1 MKKSIILILIGL
13 SIAIGAQAQKK
24 SGYVSSAE
32 LLEAMPE
39 RKAAQDKYEAY
50 EKQISEEFNIMQK
63 DLMTKYE
70 DFDKTKATM
79 SETMKGV
86 KAKEIDDLSRRLQQ
100 FETKAQED
108 LQKKQAE
115 LLEPLFEKARKAIQ
129 DVGKEGGY
137 DYIYDAQ
144 YLLYAKDS
152 ENVLPQVK
160 AKLGIK

>member
-1 MKKSIILILIGL
+1 MKKSIFLILIGL
-13 SIAIGAQAQKK
+13 SLAIGVHAQKK
-24 SGYVSSAE
+24 TGYVSSAE

-39 RKAAQDKYEAY
+39 RKVAQEKYEAY
-50 EKQISEEFNIMQK
+50 EKQISEEFNAMQK
-63 DLMTKYE
+63 ELMTKYE
-70 DFDKTKATM
+70 DFEKNKSTM

-86 KAKEIDDLSRRLQQ
+86 KAKEIEELSRRLQQ

-108 LQKKQAE
+108 LQRKQTE

-137 DYIYDAQ
+137 DYILDAQ
-144 YLLYAKDS
+144 SILYAKDS
-152 ENVLPQVK
+152 ENLLQAVK